1 MERTGRQ
8 RRGNINGH
16 RGPPF
21 TKTLG
26 VMSARRKLRGALIVV
41 LLIPLGYCTGV
52 AGLNYSGYC
61 FDRYGKSRFLSDD
74 ERISRGIG
82 GVLGHY
88 RSIRFV
94 PEEMFS
100 VGKPAPSQQKNFRAS
115 DAKGIGITQDQL
127 ILYRDAEEFIA
138 MNPDCCNFGR
148 RGLYG
153 EVGESDVF
161 RKITGDSAGFFNAKY
176 QIRYRDSNGQIQSR
190 WTGTTF
196 QETNCGHG
204 VQYW

>member
-1 MERTGRQ
+1 MRRT
-8 RRGNINGH
+8 
-16 RGPPF
+16 
-21 TKTLG
+21 
-26 VMSARRKLRGALIVV
+26 LRWALIAV
-41 LLIPLGYCTGV
+41 LLIPLGYCTAVG
-52 AGLNYSGYC
+52 GLNYSGYC
-61 FDRYGKSRFLSDD
+61 FDRYGKSRYLSDD
-74 ERISRGIG
+74 DRIKRGID

-94 PEEMFS
+94 PEEMPTS
-100 VGKPAPSQQKNFRAS
+100 GRPAYRAREFNMKGTEISQE
-115 DAKGIGITQDQL
+115 QL
-127 ILYRDAEEFIA
+127 ILYRDVDEFVA
-138 MNPDCCNFGR
+138 MNPDCCNFGP

-153 EVGESDVF
+153 EVGSSDF
-161 RKITGDSAGFFNAKY
+161 LRKITGDSAGFFNARY